1 MNKKGFSIM
10 ESLVAA
16 MIFSIGVVGVFAAMS
31 SQKAP
36 SEESDDRIKAALA
49 GKQLLESL
57 RSKVNAADYAANT
70 GELSLG
76 AHNVSLGTWTATYT
90 VTNAGNNVR
99 KVDLTITW

>member
-1 MNKKGFSIM
+1 M

-36 SEESDDRIKAALA
+36 SEESDDRVKAAFA
-49 GKQLLESL
+49 GKQLLENL

-70 GELSLG
+70 GDLSLG
-76 AHNVSLGTWTATYT
+76 AVHNVSLGTYTASYI

-99 KVDLTITW
+99 KVDLNITY